1 MHVAVRRYSSDP
13 VIFLDLATRLE
24 ADFVP
29 YLRKLE
35 GFISY
40 YAVRTGE
47 TSLDTISVFET
58 RESEIEST
66 RLAAEFV
73 KRNYEN
79 LRVERVG
86 VDEGPCLVE
95 HHAKVPA

>member
-1 MHVAVRRYSSDP
+1 MHVAVRRYSADP
-13 VIFLDLATRLE
+13 VIFQDLKERLE

-29 YLRKLE
+29 YIRQLE

-40 YAVRTGE
+40 YAVKTGE
-47 TSLDTISVFET
+47 GSLDTISVFET

-66 RLAAEFV
+66 RLAADFV
-73 KRNYEN
+73 KRNYDN
-79 LRVERVG
+79 LRVERIG

-95 HHAKVPA
+95 RHAKVPA

>member
-1 MHVAVRRYSSDP
+1 MHVAVRRYSADPEIFSD
-13 VIFLDLATRLE
+13 LKARLE

-29 YLRKLE
+29 YLKHVS

-47 TSLDTISVFET
+47 GSLDTISIFET
-58 RESEIEST
+58 REGEIEST
-66 RLAAEFV
+66 RIAAEFV

-79 LRVERVG
+79 LRVERIG
-86 VDEGPCLVE
+86 VDEGACIVE
-95 HHAKVPA
+95 HHASVPA